1 MNSFDDTRRQLRFAL
16 ISLAIIFPIG
26 IIGYMIIEDMSFA
39 DAFWLTVITLGTIGY
54 GDVVPSPG
62 VGRFFTVFLIIF
74 GLGSV
79 ALAAQAAVVFFV
91 SPQIRS
97 IRIRRRADRKI
108 RSMRN
113 HYVICGE
120 GEMVD
125 QTIRYLLKRAELR
138 REHQR
143 EALEAIVDR
152 RLWWLPGNGH
162 NGLLSQF
169 RHLCSRLMLWLT
181 MQMHRGETLLDVIVV
196 ITKDPVYAQHLIDN
210 QILVIEDDAT
220 DDVALRRAGVGHA
233 LALMSM
239 LDDDTENL
247 LTVLTVRELNPAIY
261 ITAGIQEDSLSL
273 KMVRVGANNV
283 LAPYEV
289 AGQFL
294 NNATLRPA
302 VNDFFSSILFDQD
315 AQYQMVQLYLGDKSP
330 WIGNSIGSLH
340 LREQFDTAIIGVRH
354 EDGSYIYAP
363 DNGYIIQVDDVL
375 LSITP
380 GRQIA
385 RLQQHA
391 TVGSI
396 AAGRGALWQPFPTQ
410 RIILKSE
417 HTYSLMEAENAI
429 GKLARHYIICGSGP
443 VAQAALDNLDPER
456 PFVVLSDDPSHT
468 SEMISRGFRVVNGDP
483 TLDTTLARAGVDRAL
498 AIMISMEDKAD
509 NLLTVLNCRTMNK
522 NLLITVTANTDDM
535 ISKLRRAGAD
545 RVVSPYRIAAQFV
558 LLATTRPS
566 VSDFL
571 QYVLFNYPARI
582 ETTELYIQN
591 TSPWIGKRIGDLNLE
606 KSFHAGAIGVRL
618 NNGQFLY
625 APASDYILREGE
637 VLIVITSM
645 DTSDELRLTAHGG
658 GSLRPESLRR

>member
-16 ISLAIIFPIG
+16 ISIAIIFPVG

-62 VGRFFTVFLIIF
+62 AGRFFTVFLIIF

-97 IRIRRRADRKI
+97 IRSRRRADRKI
-108 RSMRN
+108 REMRN

-120 GEMVD
+120 GEMVN

-143 EALEAIVDR
+143 EALEAAVER
-152 RLWWLPGNGH
+152 HLRWLPGNK
-162 NGLLSQF
+162 NNSTLMRF
-169 RHLCSRLMLWLT
+169 RHLSSQVIMWLT
-181 MQMHRGETLLDVIVV
+181 MHMHRGQTLLDVIVV
-196 ITKDPVYAQHLIDN
+196 ITKDPDYAQHLYDN
-210 QILVIEDDAT
+210 AVMVIEDDPT
-220 DDVALRRAGVGHA
+220 DDVALQRAGIGHA
-233 LALMSM
+233 QALMSM
-239 LDDDTENL
+239 LENDTENL
-247 LTVLTVRELNPAIY
+247 LTVLTVRERNPGIY
-261 ITAGIQEDSLSL
+261 ITAGIQDDALSL
-273 KMVRVGANNV
+273 KMIRVGANNV

-302 VNDFFSSILFDQD
+302 VNDFFSSILFAQD
-315 AQYQMVQLYLGDKSP
+315 ARYQMVQLYLGDFSP
-330 WIGNSIGSLH
+330 WIGRSIGSLD
-340 LREQFDTAIIGVRH
+340 LRALFDTAIIGVRT
-354 EDGSYIYAP
+354 EDGSYMYAP
-363 DNGYIIQVDDVL
+363 DDDYVIQVDDVL

-385 RLQQHA
+385 RLQQQCCS
-391 TVGSI
+391 GSI
-396 AAGRGALWQPFPTQ
+396 AGRGPVWQPLPIPHMIRT
-410 RIILKSE
+410 SE
-417 HTYSLMEAENAI
+417 HTYSLMEAEQAI
-429 GKLARHYIICGSGP
+429 NKLARHYIICGSGP
-443 VAQAALDNLDPER
+443 VARAALDNLDPER
-456 PFVVLSDDPSHT
+456 PFVVLSDDPGHT
-468 SEMISRGFRVVNGDP
+468 SEMIGRGFRVVNGDP
-483 TLDTTLARAGVDRAL
+483 TLDTTLMRAGIDRAL

-509 NLLTVLNCRTMNK
+509 NLLTVLNCRTLNK
-522 NLLITVTANTDDM
+522 NLLIIVTANTDDM

-571 QYVLFNYPARI
+571 QYVLFNYQARI

-591 TSPWIGKRIGDLNLE
+591 TSPWIGKRIGELE
-606 KSFHAGAIGVRL
+606 LEDRFQAGTIGVRL
-618 NNGQFLY
+618 SNGRFIY
-625 APASDYILREGE
+625 APANDYKLSEGE